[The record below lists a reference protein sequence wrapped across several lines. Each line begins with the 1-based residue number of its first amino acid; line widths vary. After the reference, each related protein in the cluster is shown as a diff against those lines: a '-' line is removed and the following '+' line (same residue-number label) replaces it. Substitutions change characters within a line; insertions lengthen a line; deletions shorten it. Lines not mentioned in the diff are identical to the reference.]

1 MSILDKLMEKKDIE
15 AYLDLRAEFLKKTMT
30 NEILKLEPED
40 REFIRE
46 RFKGRISE
54 LEMMIEK
61 IKSNTIKSDSKRYYN
76 LIHNIDEVK

>member
-15 AYLDLRAEFLKKTMT
+15 SYLELRAKFLKKTMT

-40 REFIRE
+40 REFVKE

-54 LEMMIEK
+54 LEIMIEK
-61 IKSNTIKSDSKRYYN
+61 IRSNTIKLDSKRYYN
-76 LIHNIDEVK
+76 LTHGDK